1 MPDSV
6 HCTGRGWARLQAG
19 VSPSQCSPVS
29 LPKPSRYASQP
40 RKKFTE
46 PSSRR

>member
-6 HCTGRGWARLQAG
+6 HCTGRGWARRQAG